1 MTLCVCVC
9 LQSSEVLRNG
19 GDGSSLR
26 VSMLLCN
33 LLVIEFSQ
41 LFKIHLY
48 MALVFVIVF
57 YIVHCIT
64 QPLDT
69 IVLVNAYALLS
80 YIIMA
85 VGCNQCDSH

>member
-1 MTLCVCVC
+1 
-9 LQSSEVLRNG
+9 
-19 GDGSSLR
+19 
-26 VSMLLCN
+26 
-33 LLVIEFSQ
+33 
-41 LFKIHLY
+41 

-80 YIIMA
+80 YVIMA
-85 VGCNQCDSH
+85 